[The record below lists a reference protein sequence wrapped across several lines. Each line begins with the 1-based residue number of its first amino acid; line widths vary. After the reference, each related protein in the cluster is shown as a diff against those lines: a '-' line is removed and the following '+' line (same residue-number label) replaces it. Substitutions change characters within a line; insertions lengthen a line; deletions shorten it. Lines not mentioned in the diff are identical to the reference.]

1 MLCLCE
7 TVICDM
13 RQKKK
18 KKKKKKK
25 QAREKKKKKNISD
38 KSETAVGPGSLNY

>member
-18 KKKKKKK
+18 KKKKKK
-25 QAREKKKKKNISD
+25 QARDKKKKNISD

>member
-25 QAREKKKKKNISD
+25 ARDKKKKNISD